1 MKFKLAIALSLLLL
15 LSAPVSAQSPCAECF
30 KGAQE
35 ELKQCLAD
43 AISQEDKNSC
53 AEKQQAQAKVCE
65 DGECKME
72 RDKRDSRNETL
83 PQKK

>member
-43 AISQEDKNSC
+43 AISQEDKKSC
-53 AEKQQAQAKVCE
+53 TEKNDERVKGCE
-65 DGECKME
+65 KLECKISTG
-72 RDKRDSRNETL
+72 K
-83 PQKK
+83 